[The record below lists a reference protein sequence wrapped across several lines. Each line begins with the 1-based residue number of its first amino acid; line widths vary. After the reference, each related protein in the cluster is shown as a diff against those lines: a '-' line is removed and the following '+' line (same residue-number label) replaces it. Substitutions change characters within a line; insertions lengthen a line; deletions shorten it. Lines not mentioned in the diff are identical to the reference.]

1 MDNQEI
7 EKIREELKKIQAD
20 LKKINNVLFGIGD
33 DTRFKAKVRRQS
45 LDGVTSAGLPIIV
58 DTNGTRWSVTNVTKL
73 N

>member
-1 MDNQEI
+1 MDNQEL
-7 EKIREELKKIQAD
+7 EKIRLEIKQIRTD
-20 LKKINNVLFGIGD
+20 LKKINDILFGIND
-33 DTRFKAKVRRQS
+33 DPRFKAKIRKQS

>member
-1 MDNQEI
+1 MENQEI
-7 EKIREELKKIQAD
+7 EKLKAELKKAQAD
-20 LKKINNVLFGIGD
+20 LKKINDILFGISN
-33 DTRFKAKVRRQS
+33 DTRFKAKVRLQS